1 MKLLIV
7 SHTPHHERDGM
18 LVGWGPTVRE
28 ISHLTGLFDEVIH
41 VAPVHDEP
49 APESAL
55 DYQSDRV
62 TVRPIRPAGGIGLR
76 RKLGILARLPEYVG
90 TIVRELRQADALHV
104 RCPSNISLAAI
115 VLAAFTRRPRARW
128 FKYAGNW
135 RPPGQEAWSYS
146 FQRWW
151 LKRGLSRG
159 IVTVNGSWPGQPPF
173 VRPFLNPCLTGPEL
187 EEARQAAAEKSLSEP
202 LRLIFVGRL
211 ETEKGAGRAIEILAR
226 VRRESVA
233 ATLDL
238 VGDGPERAAFERL
251 ARERGVSGEA
261 IFRGWVPRPALSPL
275 YRRSHFMLLPSSC
288 SEGWPKV
295 LGEAMAY
302 GVVPVASNVSCI
314 PQILGA
320 TNADLSLEP
329 CNLAGFAA
337 TVVGLAGDPERWKS
351 ASRAAVG
358 TAQSFT
364 YDRYLTAVG
373 QLFQEMG
380 LSTLSTS
387 HPVEVE

>member
-7 SHTPHHERDGM
+7 SHTPHYERDGT

-28 ISHLTGLFDEVIH
+28 ISHLTRLFDGVVH
-41 VAPVHDEP
+41 VAPAHKGP

-55 DYQSDRV
+55 AYESDRV
-62 TVRPIRPAGGIGLR
+62 RICPVRPAGGPGLG
-76 RKLGILARLPEYVG
+76 RKLGILVRLPEYVAA
-90 TIVRELRQADALHV
+90 IARELRHADALHV
-104 RCPSNISLAAI
+104 RCPSNISLVALVMSAI
-115 VLAAFTRRPRARW
+115 VRRPHARW

-135 RPPGQEAWSYS
+135 MPADREAWSYS

-151 LKRGLSRG
+151 LRRGLAG
-159 IVTVNGSWPGQPPF
+159 GLVTVNGTWQGQLPF

-187 EEARQAAAEKSLSEP
+187 EEAQQAAAEKSIGEP
-202 LRLIFVGRL
+202 VRLVFVGRL
-211 ETEKGAGRAIEILAR
+211 ETEKGAGRALEILAR
-226 VRRESVA
+226 VRRESVP

-238 VGDGPERAAFERL
+238 VGDGPERVAFERL
-251 ARERGVSGEA
+251 AWDRGVSSEA
-261 IFRGWVPRPALSPL
+261 IFRGWMPRPALSPL

-295 LGEAMAY
+295 LSEAMAY

-320 TNADLSLEP
+320 TSAGLYLEAS
-329 CNLAGFAA
+329 NLDGFAA
-337 TVVGLAGDPERWKS
+337 TVVRLAKDPERWKA
-351 ASRAAVG
+351 ASRAAVT

-364 YDRYLTAVG
+364 YDRYLSAVR

-380 LSTLSTS
+380 VSTLCTP
-387 HPVEVE
+387 HIGEVE